1 MSDKVSFLI
10 NNTDFSDY
18 LKRFAVSWDL
28 FGGPGTLN
36 VELGPVTKQNENV
49 LLYDSWS
56 KETKFQFKV
65 NDISMMSGYVDTIN
79 INRSKGM
86 SGVTITGRDLLAIL
100 TDNYVMVSTSY
111 PPPDVQLVSESGE
124 IKVSNQYYSI
134 KNIIKDILEKNLSTN
149 TIQGISPAGQHI
161 TRSIAGDLSTPYI
174 NILYNSVAEN
184 ILRTGP
190 GVTKIR
196 ANYGQNLFEVISN
209 LLNQRG
215 IFLYAF
221 PGGSPDVVF
230 AFGLDPDT
238 MSSYNTAGS
247 AEDMNV
253 VKFTINDA
261 ISNIIEDRM
270 SIDLKEF
277 YKLVRAVGQAG
288 QEEDLVSSKGDIN
301 QVKVLGNKSSSL
313 ILDVLDGVDLN
324 YGNSVPIS
332 KAEVQQGFNGQTK
345 FRSTDIR
352 NVDALT
358 WTKASESV
366 QDNIQFRQYRGL
378 LNVTVKVPGLTS
390 GGVPYFMN
398 RIYGYD
404 NGYINTNMY
413 CFGLQMEGSK
423 DGGLTTSLNLSFPWK
438 NFFQSVPKSI

>member
-1 MSDKVSFLI
+1 MSDKVTFLI
-10 NNTDFSDY
+10 NDTDFSDY
-18 LKRFAVSWDL
+18 LKRFAMSWDL

-65 NDISMMSGYVDTIN
+65 NDIGMMSGFVDTIN

-86 SGVTITGRDLLAIL
+86 SGVAITGRDLLSIL
-100 TDNYVMVSTSY
+100 TDNYVMESTSY
-111 PPPDVQLVSESGE
+111 PPPDAPLTEQIHANNIE
-124 IKVSNQYYSI
+124 YYSI
-134 KNIIKDILEKNLSTN
+134 KNIIKDLLEKNLS
-149 TIQGISPAGQHI
+149 ISSIIGVGPAGGKPTI
-161 TRSIAGDLSTPYI
+161 RSIAGGLSTPYI

-190 GVTKIR
+190 GVKKIR

-221 PGGSPDVVF
+221 PGGDPNVIV

-238 MSSYNTAGS
+238 MASYNTGGS
-247 AEDMNV
+247 AEDMNI
-253 VKFTINDA
+253 VKFTTNDS

-277 YKLVRAVGQAG
+277 YKVVRAVGQAG
-288 QEEDLVSSKGDIN
+288 QEEEILTAEIKGSEI
-301 QVKVLGNKSSSL
+301 KGNKSSDL
-313 ILDVLDGVDLN
+313 ILDVLDGIDLN
-324 YGNSVPIS
+324 YGKSVPIS
-332 KAEVQQGFNGQTK
+332 KEEVQQGFNGQTK

-352 NVDALT
+352 NVDAQT
-358 WTKASESV
+358 WTKAAKSV

-404 NGYINTNMY
+404 NGFINTNMY

-423 DGGLTTSLNLSFPWK
+423 DGGLTTALNLSFPWK
-438 NFFQSVPKSI
+438 NFFQSVPKSV